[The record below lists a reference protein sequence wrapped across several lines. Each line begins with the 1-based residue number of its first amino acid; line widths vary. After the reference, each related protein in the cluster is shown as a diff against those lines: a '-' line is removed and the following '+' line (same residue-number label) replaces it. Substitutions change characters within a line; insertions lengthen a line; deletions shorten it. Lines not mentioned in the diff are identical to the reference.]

1 MFQKQL
7 SMKSCLV
14 LFVMLCVGFT
24 VQAQYNKDVLIETVI
39 KTDTTSIGQKI
50 KYPDFLNDEVTIL
63 KVTIPPGKSTGW
75 HKHLFPVFAYV
86 LKGTL
91 TVAIENNKTLKLSE
105 GSSFAEVFNTFHNGS
120 NNEKENVVLI
130 AFYMGEKGKPLSVF
144 KDTTSLP

>member
-1 MFQKQL
+1 
-7 SMKSCLV
+7 MKIAIVTIIL
-14 LFVMLCVGFT
+14 LFAGFA
-24 VQAQYNKDVLIETVI
+24 VQAQYSKDVLIETVI

-50 KYPDFLNDEVTIL
+50 VYPNFLTDEITIL

-86 LKGTL
+86 MKGTL
-91 TVAIENNKTLKLSE
+91 TVAIENNKTLQLHE
-105 GSSFAEVFNTFHNGS
+105 GSSFAEVINTFHNGS

-144 KDTTSLP
+144 KDTTTPH

>member
-1 MFQKQL
+1 
-7 SMKSCLV
+7 MKTTTLILV
-14 LFVMLCVGFT
+14 SLFISFAVH
-24 VQAQYNKDVLIETVI
+24 AQYSKDVLIEPVI

-50 KYPDFLNDEVTIL
+50 IYPNFLNDEVTIL

-86 LKGTL
+86 MKGTL
-91 TVAIENNKTLKLSE
+91 TVAIENNKTLKLHE
-105 GSSFAEVFNTFHNGS
+105 GSSFAEVINTFHNGS

-144 KDTTSLP
+144 KDTTLLH

>member
-1 MFQKQL
+1 MKITLLTIFFL
-7 SMKSCLV
+7 SLN
-14 LFVMLCVGFT
+14 FT
-24 VQAQYNKDVLIETVI
+24 LHAQYSKDVIIEPVI

-50 KYPDFLNDEVTIL
+50 VYPSFLNNEVTIL

-91 TVAIENNKTLKLSE
+91 TVAIEDHKTLKLSE
-105 GSSFAEVFNTFHNGS
+105 GSSFAEVFNTYHNGS
-120 NNEKENVVLI
+120 NNEKENLVLI

-144 KDTTSLP
+144 KDTTSPQLHRIK